1 MQAGKC
7 THAVCIATATTGA
20 ETYKLQLQQLALRH
34 TRCIDMSLDCPYL
47 CFAHDFT
54 SIALVSVWICI
65 APWSSLKDQ
74 DLEPK
79 TKRWLLLK
87 RQVQEEARIWGVVT
101 AFFTVWGGDDL
112 LDWKF
117 DEPIAYCATCFSIMK
132 FPFVL
137 LRLRGKNPCSPIGVW
152 SLLADLTTVG
162 CCFWIYQGVLGPL
175 G

>member
-1 MQAGKC
+1 MPFSILYVYCFLLLSAIAVVAVVYLPAVAQSQAPMRAIDGLTLSVDEHTFRNRVC
-7 THAVCIATATTGA
+7 AVLMHASAHTLYV
-20 ETYKLQLQQLALRH
+20 LQLQQLALRR

-87 RQVQEEARIWGVVT
+87 RQVQEEAPTWEIA
-101 AFFTVWGGDDL
+101 AFFLPFGGVM
-112 LDWKF
+112 
-117 DEPIAYCATCFSIMK
+117 TC
-132 FPFVL
+132 
-137 LRLRGKNPCSPIGVW
+137 
-152 SLLADLTTVG
+152 
-162 CCFWIYQGVLGPL
+162 
-175 G
+175 